1 MATDDPAVSVCFT
14 VEVDGEN
21 LGAFNS
27 CEGLGL
33 EIVMEQREEGGN
45 NGMVWQLPSRMKFT
59 NIKLSR
65 PIGAESAKLMKWIVS
80 VINDPKPTTAA
91 IKARTADGKVVAG
104 WTLEGVI
111 PVRWTGPSLN
121 VDTAKVA
128 METFEIA
135 HHGISSGSKEG

>member
-1 MATDDPAVSVCFT
+1 MPTNDPDPAVSVCFT

-21 LGAFNS
+21 LGSFNS

-33 EIVMEQREEGGN
+33 EIVMEQREEGGT

-65 PIGAESAKLMKWIVS
+65 PIGEHSEKLMKWIVG
-80 VINDPKPTTAA
+80 VISDPRPTTAA
-91 IKARTADGKVVAG
+91 IKARTANGTVVAG

-111 PVRWTGPSLN
+111 PVRWTGPILN

-128 METFEIA
+128 TETFEIA
-135 HHGISSGSKEG
+135 HHGISPGK